1 MRLGL
6 AVPLYDE
13 ADCCEAV
20 VRGLVSTLAS
30 AGIPTTLALVNNGST
45 DGTGA
50 IIDRLARTLPGCQAL
65 HLTANAGYGG
75 GILAGLA
82 SLATPILGWFWGDGQ
97 IGPDAVV
104 AAYRL
109 LTDEGLDL
117 AKARRVRRHDGLQRA
132 AISRVYNTVMRLG
145 FGLPSDDCNGCP
157 KLLTRAAL
165 DRVAPRSRDWF
176 LDPEVMLRAA
186 ELGLRWGEVDAV
198 MQARAG
204 GSSKVRWSTSVEF
217 ARRLLAWR
225 RGVRG

>member
-1 MRLGL
+1 M
-6 AVPLYDE
+6 D
-13 ADCCEAV
+13 
-20 VRGLVSTLAS
+20 
-30 AGIPTTLALVNNGST
+30 
-45 DGTGA
+45 
-50 IIDRLARTLPGCQAL
+50 
-65 HLTANAGYGG
+65 
-75 GILAGLA
+75 
-82 SLATPILGWFWGDGQ
+82 DGQ

-132 AISRVYNTVMRLG
+132 AISRVYNTVMRFG
-145 FGLPSDDCNGCP
+145 FGLPTDDCNGCP

-217 ARRLLAWR
+217 AQRLLAWR